1 MGFLFILMFVML
13 VLMEANRLKATLS
26 PPAPP
31 EPACPPHKWRYHEIK
46 DKDGATLKHTI
57 ACELCGPLKPIE

>member
-13 VLMEANRLKATLS
+13 VLMEANRFKASVNT
-26 PPAPP
+26 PP
-31 EPACPPHKWRYHEIK
+31 EPACPPHRWRYHEIK
-46 DKDGATLKHTI
+46 DREGNTLKHTI